1 MPLSTLNA
9 ISPVDGRYRRHTELL
24 APLLSEWGLIRH
36 RVEVEIRYFIDL
48 VELPLLQLN
57 DFPSDKKDNL
67 AVLYEGFNEENASR
81 IKEIE
86 SITNHDVKAVEY
98 WIKEEM
104 EKMGLGKWSEFV
116 HFGLTSQDVNNTAI
130 PLSLKRATED
140 VYLPILD
147 EVISTLKG
155 LASDWKAV
163 PMLARTHGQAA
174 SPVTLGKEI
183 MVFVERLQIQR
194 DAVVNSKYAA
204 KFGGATGGFNAHK
217 VAYPDVDWISFGN
230 SFVEDNL
237 GLHRSKVTNQIE
249 HYDHLA
255 AWCDALRRA
264 HTVMI
269 DLDRDVW
276 TYISLDYFKQK
287 IVKGEVGSS
296 AMPHKVNPID
306 FENSEGNF
314 GVANAMLQHFA
325 EKLPI
330 SRMQRDLTDSTVL
343 RNVGV
348 PLGHAIIALKS
359 LQKGLGK
366 LLLNESALE
375 AALEANWAV
384 VSEGVQTILRREG
397 YPKPYEALKALT
409 RTGEAITAETMG
421 NFINTLDVSDS
432 VKAELKAI
440 TPSSYTGYSESLA
453 LD

>member
-9 ISPVDGRYRRHTELL
+9 ISPVDGRYRRHTEPL
-24 APLLSEWGLIRH
+24 APLLSELGLIRH

-48 VELPLLQLN
+48 AGIPLPQLA
-57 DFPSDKKDNL
+57 DFPQDKISDLKGLFINFSEAD
-67 AVLYEGFNEENASR
+67 ASR
-81 IKEIE
+81 IKEME
-86 SITNHDVKAVEY
+86 STTNHDVKAVEY

-130 PLSLKRATED
+130 PLSLKRATHD
-140 VYLPILD
+140 VYLPLLD
-147 EVISTLKG
+147 QV
-155 LASDWKAV
+155 LAKLQELATEWKSV

-174 SPVTLGKEI
+174 SPVTLGKEFK
-183 MVFVERLQIQR
+183 VFVDRLQIQR
-194 DAVVNSKYAA
+194 DAIASSVYAA

-217 VAYPDVDWISFGN
+217 VAYPEVDWVSFGN
-230 SFVEDNL
+230 SFVEGNL
-237 GLHRSKVTNQIE
+237 GLHRSKVTTQIE

-269 DLDRDVW
+269 DLDRDIW
-276 TYISLDYFKQK
+276 TYISLNYFKQK

-306 FENSEGNF
+306 FENSEGNL
-314 GVANAMLQHFA
+314 GMANAVLSHFA

-348 PLGHAIIALKS
+348 PLGHGIIALKS

-366 LLLNESALE
+366 LLLNEAAFEDALE
-375 AALEANWAV
+375 VNWAI

-397 YPKPYEALKALT
+397 YPKPYEALKTLT
-409 RTGEAITAETMG
+409 RTGEAITAETMS
-421 NFINTLDVSDS
+421 NFIGNLDVSDS
-432 VKAELKAI
+432 VKEELRAI
-440 TPSSYTGYSESLA
+440 TPSSYTGYSSSLV
-453 LD
+453 

>member
-1 MPLSTLNA
+1 MPLSSLNA
-9 ISPVDGRYRRHTELL
+9 ISPVDGRYRRHTEPL

-48 VELPLLQLN
+48 VELPLPQLN
-57 DFPSDKKDNL
+57 DFPSDKKESL
-67 AVLYEGFNEENASR
+67 ATLYEGFTEENASR

-104 EKMGLGKWSEFV
+104 EKMGLAKWSEFV

-147 EVISTLKG
+147 EVICTLKS

-163 PMLARTHGQAA
+163 PMLSRTHGQAA

-194 DAVVNSKYAA
+194 DAVANSVYAA

-217 VAYPDVDWISFGN
+217 VAYPDVDWVSFGN
-230 SFVEDNL
+230 SFVEANL
-237 GLHRSKVTNQIE
+237 GLHRSKVTTQIE

-306 FENSEGNF
+306 FENSEGNLSY
-314 GVANAMLQHFA
+314 ANSIFEFLSS
-325 EKLPI
+325 KLPI
-330 SRMQRDLTDSTVL
+330 SRLQRDLTDSTVL
-343 RNVGV
+343 RNIGV
-348 PLGHAIIALKS
+348 PFSHTVIGFNSTL
-359 LQKGLGK
+359 KGLKK
-366 LLLNESALE
+366 LLINKNKIENDLKDNWIVISE
-375 AALEANWAV
+375 AI
-384 VSEGVQTILRREG
+384 QTILRREG
-397 YPKPYEALKALT
+397 IEKPYELLKDLT
-409 RTGEAITAETMG
+409 RNNKVVNEETFT
-421 NFINTLDVSDS
+421 NFINNLKVDQ
-432 VKAELKAI
+432 KIKEELLNI
-440 TPSSYTGYSESLA
+440 SPFNYTGI
-453 LD
+453 